1 MLSFKDINNKG
12 VPVAIIKGGKN
23 NNKIIYIIDENNKND
38 DNNYLI
44 DNNPLDNV
52 DDVYNTNMK
61 KMNRKQILNIK
72 NALMKNNTTE
82 DKAEYDIIINA
93 QKLSK
98 ELSKKEFKIFDD
110 GIIQPLPRFNK
121 TERVY
126 IAGQTECGK
135 SYWCKMYLNQM
146 VKVHPDKK
154 IFLFSDVEEDPE
166 IDEIKNLIRF
176 KLDDDLAK
184 KTSID
189 LSNFDNS
196 ICLFDDIDSIQNKLV
211 YKFVQNLRDCILRR
225 GRHNAIST
233 LITSHLLSN
242 YGDTRIILNECN
254 SIVLFCRSGS
264 SYQIKYLLNKY
275 IGLDKEQINKI
286 MNLPSR
292 WVKIQKNA
300 PMYITYEK
308 GIYLI

>member
-52 DDVYNTNMK
+52 DDVYNTNIK

-82 DKAEYDIIINA
+82 DKTEYDIIINA

-121 TERVY
+121 TERVFC
-126 IAGQTECGK
+126 AGQTECGK

-166 IDEIKNLIRF
+166 IDDIKNLIRF

-211 YKFVQNLRDCILRR
+211 FKFVQNLRDSILRR
-225 GRHNAIST
+225 GRHNNISCI
-233 LITSHLLSN
+233 ITSHLITN

-264 SYQIKYLLNKY
+264 SYQIKYLLSKY
-275 IGLDKEQINKI
+275 VGLDKEQINKI

-292 WVKIQKNA
+292 WVKIQKNV
-300 PMYITYEK
+300 PLYITYEK
-308 GIYLI
+308 GIYLL